1 MRVQAPGSRWYAGSM
16 EKRAIGSLQVSVVG
30 LGTNNFGRRMD
41 EQAAKA
47 VVDACLDAGITHFD
61 TADVYGMG
69 ESEEFLGRA
78 LGARRD
84 EAVIATKFG
93 SRDGG
98 RPDVVRTSVE
108 ESLKRLGTDRIDLM
122 YLHRPDADTPVAD
135 TLAALDECVKEG
147 KVREIACSNF
157 NAEMLR
163 EAADAVGPGAARF
176 AAVQNQLNLLNRRDE
191 PLLGILGEL
200 HTAYVPYFPLASGM
214 LTGKYLRDQPPP
226 EGTRL
231 AAMPEDRR
239 GAMFNDRNFEIV
251 EKLSAWAA
259 DHGHTIGELAISW
272 LAAKP
277 AVASVIAG
285 ATSPEQVRSNAAA
298 GDWTLTETEV
308 AEVDALSS

>member
-1 MRVQAPGSRWYAGSM
+1 M
-16 EKRAIGSLQVSVVG
+16 ETRAIGALQVSVVG

-69 ESEEFLGRA
+69 ESEQFLGRA
-78 LGARRD
+78 LGTRRD
-84 EAVIATKFG
+84 RAVIATKFG
-93 SRDGG
+93 SRAGG
-98 RPDVVRTSVE
+98 SPDVVAKSVD
-108 ESLKRLGTDRIDLM
+108 ESLVRLGTDRIDLM
-122 YLHRPDADTPVAD
+122 YLHRPDADTPVGE
-135 TLAALDECVKEG
+135 TLAALDDCVKAG

-157 NAEMLR
+157 DADMLR
-163 EAADAVGPGAARF
+163 AAAEAVPPGAARF

-191 PLLGILGEL
+191 PLLGVLGGL

-214 LTGKYLRDQPPP
+214 LTGKYVRDQPPP

-231 AAMPEDRR
+231 AGMPEDRR
-239 GAMFNDRNFEIV
+239 GAMFNDRNFEVV
-251 EKLSAWAA
+251 EKLTAWAA
-259 DHGHTIGELAISW
+259 DHGHTVGELAIAW

-285 ATSPEQVRSNAAA
+285 ATSPAQVRDNAAA
-298 GDWTLTETEV
+298 GDWKLTAAEV
-308 AEVDALSS
+308 AEVDALAD